1 VADSNFARSESWP
14 ILIAIDGPSGS
25 GKSTLLRTV
34 ERELASRSVTFR
46 SASNNDVGAWGGL
59 IRSLAKRSDL
69 PTALAL
75 ATAGARAELRE
86 TADRPILC
94 DRFALSTFVYQR
106 FAGLS
111 FDYLYAVNQ
120 PLFVRSVTFA
130 LMAAPELLVVRRGK
144 QEAELRDLFKDGLD
158 VHAEVKLYEEAIDE
172 LRRRNHDVRKVDAS
186 DGVNELTQELAPEI
200 AVLMRS
206 DASK

>member
-1 VADSNFARSESWP
+1 MADGNFAHSGPWP

-25 GKSTLLRTV
+25 GKSTLLRAL
-34 ERELASRSVTFR
+34 ERELVSRGVVFR
-46 SASNNDVGAWGGL
+46 IASNNGVGTWGDL
-59 IRSLAKRSDL
+59 IRSLAKRSGL
-69 PTALAL
+69 PAALAL

-86 TADRPILC
+86 TADRPVLC
-94 DRFALSTFVYQR
+94 DRFALSTFVYQGY
-106 FAGLS
+106 AGLS

-120 PLFVRSVTFA
+120 PLLVRSVTFA
-130 LMAAPELLVVRRGK
+130 LMAAPELLVSRRKK
-144 QEAELRDLFKDGLD
+144 QGARRRDLFKDGLD
-158 VHAEVKLYEEAIDE
+158 VQAEVDLYEEAIDE